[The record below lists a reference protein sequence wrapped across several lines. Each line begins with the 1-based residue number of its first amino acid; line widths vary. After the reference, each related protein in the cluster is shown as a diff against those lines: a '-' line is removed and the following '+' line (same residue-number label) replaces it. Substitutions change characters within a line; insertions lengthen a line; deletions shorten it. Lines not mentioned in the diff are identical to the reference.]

1 MLKRDFIMVQIEELG
16 KVIAQIIFNRN
27 SNDGARKNPEL
38 IQSVYT
44 FLKLDNDFL
53 LNTPIDGIRTY
64 LDGDDSC
71 GLQRM
76 ELATK
81 TLLEESFLLPEAQ
94 GKKLRARAKE
104 LLEYIQRNANRLLH
118 LVNQL
123 MDYRRAE
130 LGVFE
135 LKVKKENAH
144 QLIQDNFLFYD
155 KLARHK
161 KITYTLHSELEEK
174 EELFDP
180 NYLELIVNNLLS
192 NAFKYTESGQS
203 ITVTLKEENNWL
215 VLQVSDTGIGI
226 PINKQGKIFE
236 RFYQA
241 PSNGF
246 NGSIGFGIGLNLCRM
261 IVKLHHGTINACNRQ
276 DAQGSRFIIHI
287 PYGKDHLKKSEWV
300 DAENKTTSRVPSV
313 LGLSQESEEETA
325 KTRNHKANYR
335 IVIVDDDDE
344 ILRFLEAELSSQY
357 KVYICRNGK
366 EGLQTILKQ
375 QPDLIISDVVMPE
388 MDGISLLKTI
398 RNNPN
403 VSHIPFI
410 LLTSK
415 AEYKDRI
422 EGLSKGADAYL
433 GKPFV
438 VEELRVHIKN
448 LIETRLLLKGKF
460 SGVRDQVG
468 KIEIAENKSGDERL
482 MERVMNVMNKFLDD
496 SEFNVEMLA
505 REVGLSRVQLH
516 RKMKDITGV
525 STSVFIRNL
534 RMKKAAALLQEGKLN
549 ISEIADAVGFDSQ
562 ANFATV
568 FKKFYGVSPS
578 EYAASIRNKGE

>member
-1 MLKRDFIMVQIEELG
+1 M
-16 KVIAQIIFNRN
+16 
-27 SNDGARKNPEL
+27 
-38 IQSVYT
+38 
-44 FLKLDNDFL
+44 
-53 LNTPIDGIRTY
+53 
-64 LDGDDSC
+64 
-71 GLQRM
+71 
-76 ELATK
+76 
-81 TLLEESFLLPEAQ
+81 
-94 GKKLRARAKE
+94 
-104 LLEYIQRNANRLLH
+104 
-118 LVNQL
+118 
-123 MDYRRAE
+123 
-130 LGVFE
+130 
-135 LKVKKENAH
+135 
-144 QLIQDNFLFYD
+144 
-155 KLARHK
+155 
-161 KITYTLHSELEEK
+161 
-174 EELFDP
+174 
-180 NYLELIVNNLLS
+180 
-192 NAFKYTESGQS
+192 
-203 ITVTLKEENNWL
+203 
-215 VLQVSDTGIGI
+215 
-226 PINKQGKIFE
+226 
-236 RFYQA
+236 
-241 PSNGF
+241 
-246 NGSIGFGIGLNLCRM
+246 
-261 IVKLHHGTINACNRQ
+261 
-276 DAQGSRFIIHI
+276 
-287 PYGKDHLKKSEWV
+287 
-300 DAENKTTSRVPSV
+300 
-313 LGLSQESEEETA
+313 
-325 KTRNHKANYR
+325 
-335 IVIVDDDDE
+335 IVDDDDE

-448 LIETRLLLKGKF
+448 LIETRLLLKGK
-460 SGVRDQVG
+460 
-468 KIEIAENKSGDERL
+468 IEIAENKSGDERL

-568 FKKFYGVSPS
+568 FKKLMQ
-578 EYAASIRNKGE
+578 

>member
-1 MLKRDFIMVQIEELG
+1 MVDYIKELISLFTYQAEKRNINLCFDYEQEELPAW
-16 KVIAQIIFNRN
+16 I
-27 SNDGARKNPEL
+27 
-38 IQSVYT
+38 
-44 FLKLDNDFL
+44 
-53 LNTPIDGIRTY
+53 
-64 LDGDDSC
+64 
-71 GLQRM
+71 
-76 ELATK
+76 
-81 TLLEESFLLPEAQ
+81 
-94 GKKLRARAKE
+94 
-104 LLEYIQRNANRLLH
+104 
-118 LVNQL
+118 
-123 MDYRRAE
+123 
-130 LGVFE
+130 
-135 LKVKKENAH
+135 
-144 QLIQDNFLFYD
+144 
-155 KLARHK
+155 
-161 KITYTLHSELEEK
+161 
-174 EELFDP
+174 DP
-180 NYLELIVNNLLS
+180 NNFDKVLVNLLS
-192 NAFKYTESGQS
+192 NAFKYTPDGGEIKISLREKVNELTVGDLQHFIEIEVIDSGS
-203 ITVTLKEENNWL
+203 
-215 VLQVSDTGIGI
+215 GIDA
-226 PINKQGKIFE
+226 NKLEKIFE

-344 ILRFLEAELSSQY
+344 ILRFLEAELSLQY

>member
-1 MLKRDFIMVQIEELG
+1 M
-16 KVIAQIIFNRN
+16 
-27 SNDGARKNPEL
+27 
-38 IQSVYT
+38 
-44 FLKLDNDFL
+44 
-53 LNTPIDGIRTY
+53 
-64 LDGDDSC
+64 
-71 GLQRM
+71 
-76 ELATK
+76 
-81 TLLEESFLLPEAQ
+81 
-94 GKKLRARAKE
+94 
-104 LLEYIQRNANRLLH
+104 
-118 LVNQL
+118 
-123 MDYRRAE
+123 
-130 LGVFE
+130 
-135 LKVKKENAH
+135 
-144 QLIQDNFLFYD
+144 
-155 KLARHK
+155 
-161 KITYTLHSELEEK
+161 
-174 EELFDP
+174 
-180 NYLELIVNNLLS
+180 
-192 NAFKYTESGQS
+192 
-203 ITVTLKEENNWL
+203 
-215 VLQVSDTGIGI
+215 
-226 PINKQGKIFE
+226 
-236 RFYQA
+236 
-241 PSNGF
+241 
-246 NGSIGFGIGLNLCRM
+246 
-261 IVKLHHGTINACNRQ
+261 
-276 DAQGSRFIIHI
+276 
-287 PYGKDHLKKSEWV
+287 
-300 DAENKTTSRVPSV
+300 
-313 LGLSQESEEETA
+313 
-325 KTRNHKANYR
+325 
-335 IVIVDDDDE
+335 
-344 ILRFLEAELSSQY
+344 
-357 KVYICRNGK
+357 
-366 EGLQTILKQ
+366 
-375 QPDLIISDVVMPE
+375 MPE

-516 RKMKDITGV
+516 RKM
-525 STSVFIRNL
+525 NL